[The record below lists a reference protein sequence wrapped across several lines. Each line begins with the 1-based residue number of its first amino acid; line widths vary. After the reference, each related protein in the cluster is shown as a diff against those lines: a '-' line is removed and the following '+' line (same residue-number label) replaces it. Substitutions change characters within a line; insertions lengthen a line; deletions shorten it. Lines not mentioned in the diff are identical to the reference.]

1 MAKAAL
7 NMLTHTAAE
16 LWQKTEFYECSRY
29 GLGNRRRSCKCKR
42 KQEEQDFQPPLDI
55 VDGAAQ

>member
-7 NMLTHTAAE
+7 NMLTHTAAGT
-16 LWQKTEFYECSRY
+16 LAKTEFYECSRY
-29 GLGNRRRSCKCKR
+29 GLGGRRSCRSVK

>member
-1 MAKAAL
+1 
-7 NMLTHTAAE
+7 
-16 LWQKTEFYECSRY
+16 
-29 GLGNRRRSCKCKR
+29 LGNRRRSCKCKR